1 MRATPA
7 KRAARP
13 TPAGR
18 DGYALVAVLWLL
30 ILASA
35 LAAELHAALRADRH
49 VTANVQ
55 AEARARWAAR
65 AGLARTVEA
74 LRSRLATAAPGGT
87 GLGVTD
93 TLLIPVLEMDVD
105 GVRVVATATDARAK
119 LNLNAAAPQ
128 ELRMLFAALGR
139 EPGRAASLASAVAR
153 WRAAHLPPV
162 EAAPDTTR
170 VRLRPSPGAFAAV
183 EDLRNVPAMT
193 ETEYLAAAPYLTVV
207 SDGRINLNTAPVPVL
222 MTLAGMDERTAAL
235 LVERRRRTPLS
246 TPYDA
251 AAPLPNDATRQA
263 EALVAAIVARG
274 EFAPREAE
282 VRVVAAPPGAAV
294 RGSIR
299 AVAVMTGGTRLP
311 VVQVVER

>member
-1 MRATPA
+1 MR
-7 KRAARP
+7 RP
-13 TPAGR
+13 PRTGR
-18 DGYALVAVLWLL
+18 DGYALLAVLWLL
-30 ILASA
+30 VLASA

-74 LRSRLATAAPGGT
+74 LRSRLAVTAPGGT

-93 TLLIPVLEMDVD
+93 TLLLPVLEMDVD
-105 GVRVVATATDARAK
+105 GVKVVATATDARAR
-119 LNLNAAAPQ
+119 LNLNLAAPE
-128 ELRMLFAALGR
+128 ELRALFAALGW
-139 EPGRAASLASAVAR
+139 EPGRAASRAAAVAR

-170 VRLRPSPGAFAAV
+170 IRLRPPPGAFAAV
-183 EDLRNVPAMT
+183 EDLRSVPGMT
-193 ETEYLAAAPYLTVV
+193 EAEYLAAAPYLTVV
-207 SDGRINLNTAPVPVL
+207 SDGRINLNTAPEPVL
-222 MTLAGMDERTAAL
+222 RTLPGMDARVAAA
-235 LVERRRRTPLS
+235 LVERRRRAPLS
-246 TPYDA
+246 TAYEA
-251 AAPLPNDATRQA
+251 AAALPKDARRQA
-263 EALVAAIVARG
+263 EEVVAGIVARG

-294 RGSIR
+294 RARVR